1 MRLGAH
7 VSISGSLDLAVD
19 RAQAL
24 GCECLQIFY
33 GSPRQWRTISY
44 ADEVVARFCHK
55 RRAVHLDPLVAHG
68 AYLVNLAAPSREVRR
83 RSIASLLATARGVER
98 LGGLGA
104 VTHLGS
110 RLGAPRRQAL
120 KRIAGSVREIL
131 DGTDRVMVLLE
142 NSAGSGDSLGA
153 AFEDFRDILDL
164 LEGEPRVG
172 VCLDTAHL
180 FAAGWDLRSRD
191 AVDAMVDA
199 FDRAAGWERV
209 RVLHLNDSK
218 VALGAH
224 VDRHENIGEGYLGID
239 GFRAIVTHPRLR
251 PLPGIIETPGFD
263 QQGPD
268 RRNLARLRRLRG
280 DRRSGRAPAGAA
292 VRGRRVP

>member
-33 GSPRQWRTISY
+33 GSPRQWRLISY
-44 ADEVVARFCHK
+44 SDEVIARFVRK
-55 RRAVHLDPLVAHG
+55 RRAAHVDPLVAHG
-68 AYLVNLAAPSREVRR
+68 AYLVNLATPNREYR
-83 RSIASLLATARGVER
+83 RSSVTSLLATTRGVER
-98 LGGLGA
+98 LAGLGA

-110 RLGAPRRQAL
+110 RMGASRRQAL
-120 KRIAGSVREIL
+120 RRIAGSVRDIL
-131 DGTDRVMVLLE
+131 AQTDRVMVLLE
-142 NSAGSGDSLGA
+142 NSAGAGGFLGA
-153 AFEDFRDILDL
+153 AFEDFGDIVDL
-164 LEGEPRVG
+164 LGGEPRVG

-180 FAAGWDLRSRD
+180 FAAGWDLRQREG
-191 AVDAMVDA
+191 VDAMVDA

-218 VALGAH
+218 ESLGSH
-224 VDRHENIGEGYLGID
+224 RDRHENIGEGYLGID
-239 GFRAIVTHPRLR
+239 GFRAIVTHPLLR
-251 PLPGIIETPGFD
+251 TLPGIIETPGFD

-268 RRNLARLRRLRG
+268 RKNLARLKRLRG
-280 DRRSGRAPAGAA
+280 DRVRPARQAA
-292 VRGRRVP
+292 ARRGVS

>member
-33 GSPRQWRTISY
+33 GSPRQWRTIAY
-44 ADEVVARFCHK
+44 PDEAVALFGEK
-55 RRAVHLDPLVAHG
+55 RRAAHLDPLVAHG
-68 AYLVNLAAPSREVRR
+68 AYLVNLAAPDRGIRR
-83 RSIASLLATARGVER
+83 RSIASLLATTRGVER
-98 LGGLGA
+98 LEGLGA

-110 RLGAPRRQAL
+110 RLGAPRAQAI
-120 KRIAGSVREIL
+120 KRIAASVREIL
-131 DGTDRVMVLLE
+131 NGTDRVMVLLE

-164 LEGEPRVG
+164 LDGEPRVG
-172 VCLDTAHL
+172 ACLDTAHL

-191 AVDAMVDA
+191 GVEAMVAA

-218 VALGAH
+218 APLGAR
-224 VDRHENIGEGYLGID
+224 VDRHDNIGEGHIGVD
-239 GFRAIVTHPRLR
+239 GFRAIMTHPRLR
-251 PLPGIIETPGFD
+251 LLPGIIETPGFER
-263 QQGPD
+263 QGPD

-280 DRRSGRAPAGAA
+280 DRPAGRAAAA
-292 VRGRRVP
+292 VRGRRVW